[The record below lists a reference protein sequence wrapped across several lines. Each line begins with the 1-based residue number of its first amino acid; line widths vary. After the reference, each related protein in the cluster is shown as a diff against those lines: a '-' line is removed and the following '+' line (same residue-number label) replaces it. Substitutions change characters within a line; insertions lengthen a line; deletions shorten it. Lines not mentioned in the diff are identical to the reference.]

1 VRLSQEAAV
10 LPKPVERQ
18 VNIALACAEAQGFD
32 INQARLQNYA
42 SQIMNGVGV
51 LTQAVGG
58 LVGGL
63 TTLILILIIGVY
75 FAAEP
80 RFYERG
86 MAWMFPH
93 WERGSLY
100 ITLDRVAFTLRR
112 LMAGRLLGMLVE
124 GIFT

>member
-63 TTLILILIIGVY
+63 TTFILILIIGVY
-75 FAAEP
+75 FAA
-80 RFYERG
+80 
-86 MAWMFPH
+86 
-93 WERGSLY
+93 
-100 ITLDRVAFTLRR
+100 
-112 LMAGRLLGMLVE
+112 
-124 GIFT
+124 